1 MTTQTM
7 QPPKAVG
14 LYDPSFEHDACGVG
28 MVARLDNQP
37 THEVIQKAITALEN
51 LEHRGASGADPRTGD
66 GAGILM
72 QMPDELLRADVPFE
86 LPPPGEYGV
95 LMCFLPRE
103 DAVRAR
109 LETLLERTVLAEG
122 QRVLGWREVPVC
134 PEHTGEVA
142 GACRPVVR
150 QLFVG
155 AGAADSGIEDAGRAG
170 GVVDDPMA
178 EEFDQDSFERKL
190 YVIRRVCELTAEDPG
205 LYVCSSSS
213 RTLNYKGMLI
223 SFQLAAFYP
232 DLQDERCKSALAL
245 VHSRFSTNTFPSWEL
260 AHPYRV
266 ICHNGEINTV
276 KGNVNWMRA
285 RESELQSELF
295 GEDLQKILP
304 VVTQGNSD
312 SATFDNVL
320 ELLQL
325 AGRTPA
331 HAVMMMIPEAYRD
344 REDLPQEL
352 KGFYAFHACLM
363 EPWDGPASVAFTDGR
378 VVGATLDRNGL
389 RPGRWVETT
398 DGHVVL
404 GSESG
409 LLDIPAD
416 QIRRL
421 GRLQPGKLFL
431 VDLQRGRIVEDSE
444 VKREVA
450 TLKPYD
456 EWYAERSVPFSEL
469 APSDQVTIS
478 EQPLRLRQR
487 AFGYS
492 MEDLRV
498 LLTPMAREAAEPIGS
513 MGNDLSLAVLSDQAP
528 PLFSY
533 FKQLFAQ
540 VTNPPIDPIREEV
553 VMSLATSLGTER
565 NLFEETPEHAHKLL
579 LDQPILLNRELET
592 LRHVSHEEFKA
603 RTIDIIWPVAE
614 GAAGIEGA
622 LARVC
627 AEAHDAIA
635 EGVNII
641 VLSDRLMGP
650 SRAPIPSL
658 LAVASVHHHLVREG
672 TRLRAG
678 IILESGEPREVH
690 HFATLLG
697 YGASAINP
705 YLMLETLDRLVFDGQ
720 ITRAGEDGRE
730 VTLTPEQAAQNTIKA
745 IGKGLLKTISKMG
758 ISTTQSYCGAQIFEA
773 VGLEPALID
782 RHFTGT
788 ASRIGGV
795 GLEVLATEALERH
808 ARAWPTPSAGDGV
821 DTTGL
826 LPVGGVYAWRR
837 DGEHHIW
844 NPETIALVQH
854 AVRAANGD
862 VGAALRGDAAALETV
877 RGSTAYEQYREYA
890 REVNEDAARKA
901 TLRGLLRIGG
911 ENEIGGDTGELR
923 SGEPD
928 RPGTGGSGDDSS
940 LGGRQAI
947 PLEQVEPAKEIVK
960 RFCTGAMSLGSIS
973 REAHETLAIA
983 MNRLGGRS
991 NTGEG
996 GEDPARFTPDKNGD
1010 RRRSAIKQVASGRF
1024 GVTIHYLVN
1033 ADELQIKMAQG
1044 AKPGEGGQL
1053 PGHKVDEY
1061 IGSIRHTTPGVG
1073 LISPPPHH
1081 DIYSIEDLKQ
1091 LIYDLR
1097 CANPQAQVSVK
1108 LVSEV
1113 GVGTVAAGVSKAN
1126 ADRVLIAGHDGGTG
1140 ASPLSS
1146 IQAAG
1151 VPWEIGLAET
1161 QQTLLLNDLR
1171 SRIVV
1176 QTDGQLKTGRDVV
1189 IAAMLGADE
1198 MGFSTGPLIAT
1209 GCIMMR
1215 ACHLNTCPVGIATQ
1229 DPELRKRFKG
1239 TPEHVVNFF
1248 FFVAEEVREILA
1260 SLGLRSLEEAIG
1272 RVDLLGAREAIDHWK
1287 ARGVDLTH
1295 VLRPVEITEGGALHR
1310 VEAPPAVLEDAL
1322 DWQLVERARPLLER
1336 GGSIVAG
1343 NGQPGVHRSQAALGG
1358 EEQVRIELPI
1368 RNRNRCVGGILS
1380 SHIARAYGA
1389 EGLPADSIVVDFE
1402 GSAGQSFGGW
1412 LAPGVDFTLRGDA
1425 NDYAGKG
1432 LSGGVLSVSPRAGM
1446 GEHFIAEQNVIVGNT
1461 VLYGATAGRAFF
1473 RGLAGER
1480 FAVRNSGASAVVEGV
1495 GDHGCEY
1502 MTGGRV
1508 VVLGPTGRNFA
1519 AGMSGGVAY
1528 VLDKDG
1534 AFAERCNMGMVGFD
1548 ELEQADAIE
1557 LRTLIEEHGRRTG
1570 SPVAARVL
1578 ADWDGLLE
1586 RGAFVKVMPHDYKRV
1601 LRELAAQEAAAAGE
1615 KTPGVG
1621 GQESNND
1628 GMRTFV
1634 RGARGADA
1642 EVTNAEATDAV
1653 GAPQVIGESGQEP
1666 A

>member
-1 MTTQTM
+1 
-7 QPPKAVG
+7 
-14 LYDPSFEHDACGVG
+14 
-28 MVARLDNQP
+28 MVARLDNTP
-37 THEVIQKAITALEN
+37 THEVLARALAALEN
-51 LEHRGASGADPRTGD
+51 LEHRGASGADPLTGD

-72 QMPDELLRADVPFE
+72 QMPDELLRAVAAFE
-86 LPPPGEYGV
+86 LPPLGAYGV
-95 LMCFLPRE
+95 FMCFLPTE
-103 DAVRAR
+103 DSARAR
-109 LETLLERTVLAEG
+109 IENLLERTVGEEG

-134 PEHTGEVA
+134 PEHTGA
-142 GACRPVVR
+142 TAAAARPVIR

-155 AGAADSGIEDAGRAG
+155 AGSLPTQGAGEGPAG
-170 GVVDDPMA
+170 A
-178 EEFDQDSFERKL
+178 EGFDQDAFERKL
-190 YVIRRVCELTAEDPG
+190 YVIRRICEQAVAAWPEQESKG
-205 LYVCSSSS
+205 FYVTSSSS

-223 SFQLAAFYP
+223 SYQLGAFYP
-232 DLQDERCKSALAL
+232 DLRDERCKSALGL

-276 KGNVNWMRA
+276 MGNVNWMRA
-285 RESELQSELF
+285 RESELASELL
-295 GEDLQKILP
+295 GEDLKKILP
-304 VVTQGNSD
+304 VVTLGNSD

-320 ELLQL
+320 ELLML
-325 AGRTPA
+325 AGRSLP
-331 HAVMMMIPEAYRD
+331 HAVMMMIPEAFRGRD
-344 REDLPQEL
+344 DLPEEL
-352 KGFYAFHACLM
+352 KGFYAFHSCLM
-363 EPWDGPASVAFTDGR
+363 EPWDGPAAVAFTDGR

-389 RPGRWVETT
+389 RPGRWVLTK

-404 GSESG
+404 GSEAG
-409 LLDIPAD
+409 LLDVAPED
-416 QIRRL
+416 VLRL

-431 VDLQRGRIVEDSE
+431 VDLEQGRVVEDGE
-444 VKREVA
+444 VKHRIA
-450 TLKPYD
+450 TQKPYG
-456 EWYAERSVPFSEL
+456 EWYARNAVRFAELEPSEQVTL
-469 APSDQVTIS
+469 SDQ
-478 EQPLRLRQR
+478 PLGRRQR

-492 MEDLRV
+492 QEDLRV
-498 LLTPMAREAAEPIGS
+498 LLDPMARDAQEPLGS

-540 VTNPPIDPIREEV
+540 VTNPPIDPIREEI
-553 VMSLATSLGTER
+553 VMSLSTSLGTER
-565 NLFEETPEHAHKLL
+565 NLFDETPEHAHKLE

-592 LRHVSHEEFKA
+592 LRHISSEVFSS
-603 RTIDIIWPVAE
+603 RTLDITWKVAE
-614 GAAGIEGA
+614 GPEGLAGA
-622 LARVC
+622 LERVC
-627 AEAHDAIA
+627 ERAHEAIA
-635 EGVNII
+635 EGVNIVI
-641 VLSDRLMGP
+641 LSDRLLGP
-650 SRAPIPSL
+650 ARAAIPSL
-658 LAVASVHHHLVREG
+658 LAVSSVHHHLVREG

-678 IILESGEPREVH
+678 IVLESGEPREVH
-690 HFATLLG
+690 HFATLIG

-705 YLMLETLDRLVFDGQ
+705 YVMLETLDELVARGHIMRSENGSQ
-720 ITRAGEDGRE
+720 VA
-730 VTLTPEQAAQNTIKA
+730 LSPEQAAQNTIKA

-758 ISTTQSYCGAQIFEA
+758 ISTIQSYRGAQIFEA
-773 VGLEPALID
+773 VGLEPELIE

-788 ASRIGGV
+788 ASRIGGI
-795 GLEVLATEALERH
+795 GLDVLAVEALERH
-808 ARAWPTPSAGDGV
+808 ARAYPGAGE
-821 DTTGL
+821 TGDRHDDL

-837 DGEHHIW
+837 DGEHHMW

-854 AVRAANGD
+854 AVRSANGN
-862 VGAALRGDAAALETV
+862 VAAALQGDAGAHAEV
-877 RGSTAYEQYREYA
+877 RESPAFQKYREYA
-890 REVNEDAARKA
+890 AAVNRDAARKA
-901 TLRGLLRIGG
+901 TLRGLLRIGSERG
-911 ENEIGGDTGELR
+911 
-923 SGEPD
+923 
-928 RPGTGGSGDDSS
+928 GGSGAA
-940 LGGRQAI
+940 GEHGTTVAI
-947 PLEQVEPAKEIVK
+947 PLSEVEPAREIVR

-996 GEDPARFTPDKNGD
+996 GEDPARFQPDPNGD

-1053 PGHKVDEY
+1053 PGHKVDAY

-1097 CANPQAQVSVK
+1097 CSNPEAQVSVK

-1151 VPWEIGLAET
+1151 IPWEIGLAET

-1189 IAAMLGADE
+1189 IAALLGADE
-1198 MGFSTGPLIAT
+1198 MGFSTAPLIAT

-1260 SLGLRSLEEAIG
+1260 SLGLRTLDEAIG
-1272 RVDLLGAREAIDHWK
+1272 RVDLLGAETAIEHWK

-1295 VLRPVEITEGGALHR
+1295 ILAHIELPDGAARRRVKPPPRVLD
-1310 VEAPPAVLEDAL
+1310 DAL
-1322 DWQLVERARPLLER
+1322 DWELVERARAVIDAPELAANGHRAGAAPDIAAQAIARDGSRRARVELEL
-1336 GGSIVAG
+1336 A
-1343 NGQPGVHRSQAALGG
+1343 
-1358 EEQVRIELPI
+1358 I
-1368 RNRNRCVGGILS
+1368 RNVNRCVGGILS
-1380 SHIARAYGA
+1380 SHIARARGA
-1389 EGLPADSIVVDFE
+1389 EGLPPDSIVVRFN

-1412 LAPGVDFTLRGDA
+1412 LAPGVTFELEGDT
-1425 NDYAGKG
+1425 NDYTGKG
-1432 LSGGVLSVSPRAGM
+1432 LSGGVVSVRPPRNV
-1446 GEHFIAEQNVIVGNT
+1446 GEHFKAEENVIVGNT
-1461 VLYGATAGRAFF
+1461 VLYGATSGRAFF

-1480 FAVRNSGASAVVEGV
+1480 FAVRNSGAWAVVEGV

-1519 AGMSGGVAY
+1519 AGMSGGIAY
-1528 VLDKDG
+1528 VLDEDG
-1534 AFAERCNMGMVGFD
+1534 AFATRCNMGMVGFD
-1548 ELEQADAIE
+1548 ELSAADAIE
-1557 LRTLIEEHGRRTG
+1557 LRATIEEHVRHTDSPRGRDT
-1570 SPVAARVL
+1570 
-1578 ADWDGLLE
+1578 LE
-1586 RGAFVKVMPHDYKRV
+1586 RFDALLRAGLFVKVMPHDYKRV
-1601 LRELAAQEAAAAGE
+1601 LRELAQAQEDAPE
-1615 KTPGVG
+1615 GV
-1621 GQESNND
+1621 
-1628 GMRTFV
+1628 V
-1634 RGARGADA
+1634 A
-1642 EVTNAEATDAV
+1642 
-1653 GAPQVIGESGQEP
+1653 
-1666 A
+1666 